1 MLQESKERGKRRQ
14 SRSWNHGRGGNLANT
29 SQFRSVTCLCVS
41 SYVPTCFILCAY
53 VCVILRAYVCHPM
66 CLHVSSYV
74 PTYVSSCLPM
84 CVILC
89 AYVCVILCVSSS
101 VPTCVSSYVCHPM
114 CLRVSSYV
122 PTCVIRTCLRVSS
135 YVCHHMCLHV
145 SSYVPTCHVLLLLCA
160 APICDRNCASCV
172 QSLALL
178 LCNAAV
184 YCCCA

>member
-114 CLRVSSYV
+114 CLRVSSV
-122 PTCVIRTCLRVSS
+122 RACVCHPTCVIICAYMCHPTCLRVMYFCS
-135 YVCHHMCLHV
+135 YVLPQ
-145 SSYVPTCHVLLLLCA
+145 YVIVTAPVVFKAWLCCCVMLLC
-160 APICDRNCASCV
+160 I
-172 QSLALL
+172 
-178 LCNAAV
+178 AAV
-184 YCCCA
+184 LEQ